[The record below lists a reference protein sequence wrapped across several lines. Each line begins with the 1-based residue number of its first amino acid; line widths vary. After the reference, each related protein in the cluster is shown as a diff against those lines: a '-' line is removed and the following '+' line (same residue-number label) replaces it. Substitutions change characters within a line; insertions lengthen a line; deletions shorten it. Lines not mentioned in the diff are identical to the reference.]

1 MVNEK
6 LGILQQRITT
16 LKSEG
21 KYQEVIENC
30 YVLIELG
37 KQIRDYKSI
46 LAAYMGLVASYFYI
60 GDMEAAFSYI
70 EIHKEI
76 CDKHGDEEDIL
87 LSSNV
92 ICLLYEY
99 NKDLDKAKKILE
111 KNIKLGRK
119 LKRYNIVSNGYSNYS
134 HMCMLEEDYT
144 KALEMANLG
153 LEMAKLHKPFYPIL
167 ELRVKLN
174 IAKAL
179 IGLKD
184 FVTSKLLVDEMIND
198 PVLDSFIREKSQCY
212 VLQGYWYSEQQL
224 YSKAFEAFSNS
235 KILVESYNDIYFLK
249 VIQDE
254 RCKLCEL
261 MEDINLGFKLQKEYI
276 TLLDEIRKT
285 ELGLLALRLQI
296 KYSIASIEKEANTD
310 YLTGI
315 YNRKYMETTV
325 NGFLK
330 QAQKNNESVI
340 CMVFDLDGFKFINDE
355 YGHLFGDEVIKQVSD
370 ACSRILRKNDLFA
383 RFGGDEFVVI
393 LKGITLKEGEI
404 KAEQILE
411 TVRDLNIYNDGTRIP
426 ITISIGVT
434 DNITCSAIY
443 FNDLFNVADLRLY
456 KAKNSGRNRVCSFN

>member
-1 MVNEK
+1 
-6 LGILQQRITT
+6 
-16 LKSEG
+16 
-21 KYQEVIENC
+21 
-30 YVLIELG
+30 
-37 KQIRDYKSI
+37 
-46 LAAYMGLVASYFYI
+46 
-60 GDMEAAFSYI
+60 
-70 EIHKEI
+70 
-76 CDKHGDEEDIL
+76 
-87 LSSNV
+87 
-92 ICLLYEY
+92 
-99 NKDLDKAKKILE
+99 
-111 KNIKLGRK
+111 
-119 LKRYNIVSNGYSNYS
+119 
-134 HMCMLEEDYT
+134 
-144 KALEMANLG
+144 
-153 LEMAKLHKPFYPIL
+153 MAKLHKPFYPIL

-184 FVTSKLLVDEMIND
+184 FETSKLLVDEMIND
-198 PVLDSFIREKSQCY
+198 PILDSFIREKSQCY

-224 YSKAFEAFSNS
+224 YSKAFESFSNS

-296 KYSIASIEKEANTD
+296 KYSIASMEKEANTD

-330 QAQKNNESVI
+330 QAHKNNESVI

-355 YGHLFGDEVIKQVSD
+355 YGHLFGDEVIKQVSN

-383 RFGGDEFVVI
+383 RFGGDEFVII
-393 LKGITLKEGEI
+393 LKGITLKDGEI

-411 TVRDLNIYNDGTRIP
+411 TVRNLNIYNDGNRIP

-434 DNITCSAIY
+434 DNITCTAIY
-443 FNDLFNVADLRLY
+443 FNELFNVADLRLY